1 MAFVCRKWECLHL
14 CNGDREGVSPWNRL
28 GAVVTQY
35 MYNTAHAG
43 DEDKGQGQ
51 LKAWKVELKALI
63 CQK

>member
-1 MAFVCRKWECLHL
+1 
-14 CNGDREGVSPWNRL
+14 
-28 GAVVTQY
+28 